1 MVKNGRLMHG
11 RSEIEIREGIIGIWF
26 FYLFILFIYCFY
38 FLIYILIYLFINF
51 VVVSFCFA

>member
-1 MVKNGRLMHG
+1 MVKNGRLMHV
-11 RSEIEIREGIIGIWF
+11 RSEIEIREGIIGIWLLF
-26 FYLFILFIYCFY
+26 FLFCFYLFFF